1 MLALSTLKHPWMP
14 STRCKLLY
22 VIDTLELG
30 GAERSLL
37 DIVRQLDRDRFEPVV
52 CHVYRGDALKS
63 CFEATG
69 ARVVSLEN
77 EGKYKLIRGAK
88 RLSSLIRSE
97 RPALLHTSLFRA
109 DQIGRLAGRW
119 TKTPVISSFVN
130 TSYEPIRLVDNPHL
144 SRWKLDGLRRCD
156 ALTSRWVT
164 RFHAVSNT
172 VRDSNCRHLGIAP
185 TRVEVVPRGR
195 TLERFEVP
203 ADEVALL
210 RQNLMLGDADPL
222 LLCVGRLIDQKGH
235 RYLLQAMP
243 EILKAF
249 PKAKLLIAGEGWKR
263 AELEATGRDLG
274 IAPNVRFLGSRT
286 DIPQLLAAADV
297 FVFPSLFEGMP
308 GAVIEAMLAGKPIVA
323 SDIPQ
328 IQEVVTD
335 CKTAL
340 LVPPREP
347 AALSTAIVRL
357 VRDRELCQRLA
368 KSARNSAR
376 ESYDIRNVTQAMEKL
391 YEEVMRGKKLEARS

>member
-1 MLALSTLKHPWMP
+1 
-14 STRCKLLY
+14 
-22 VIDTLELG
+22 
-30 GAERSLL
+30 
-37 DIVRQLDRDRFEPVV
+37 
-52 CHVYRGDALKS
+52 
-63 CFEATG
+63 
-69 ARVVSLEN
+69 
-77 EGKYKLIRGAK
+77 
-88 RLSSLIRSE
+88 
-97 RPALLHTSLFRA
+97 
-109 DQIGRLAGRW
+109 
-119 TKTPVISSFVN
+119 
-130 TSYEPIRLVDNPHL
+130 LVDNPHL
-144 SRWKLDGLRRCD
+144 SRWKLDALRRCD
-156 ALTSRWVT
+156 AFTSRWVT

-210 RQNLMLGDADPL
+210 RQNLTLGDADPL

-243 EILKAF
+243 EILRAF
-249 PKAKLLIAGEGWKR
+249 PEAKLLIAGEGWKR

-274 IAPNVRFLGSRT
+274 IAPKVRFLGSRN

-308 GAVIEAMLAGKPIVA
+308 GALIEAMLAGRPIVA
-323 SDIPQ
+323 SNIPQ

-335 CKTAL
+335 CQTAL

-347 AALSTAIVRL
+347 AALSAAIVSL
-357 VRDRELCQRLA
+357 VRDRELRQRLA
-368 KSARNSAR
+368 EAARNSAR
-376 ESYDIRNVTQAMEKL
+376 ESYDIRNVTQAMENL
-391 YEEVMRGKKLEARS
+391 YEEVMAEESRSCSLVTSH